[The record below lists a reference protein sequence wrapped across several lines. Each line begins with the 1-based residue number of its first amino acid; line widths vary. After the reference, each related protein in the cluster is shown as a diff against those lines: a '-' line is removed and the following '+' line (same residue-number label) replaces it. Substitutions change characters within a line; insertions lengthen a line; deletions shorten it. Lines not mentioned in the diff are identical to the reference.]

1 MSTSLPLEA
10 PTLDAIRA
18 AAAKLCGVA
27 RRTPLVRLEADA
39 SAEVWLKLETL
50 QPIGSFKIRGA
61 HQALA
66 AADPAALEAGVV
78 TASAG
83 NMAQGVA
90 WCARVRGVP
99 CTVVVPDHAPEAK
112 LAAVARLGA
121 AIVKLPFE
129 RWWRV
134 LEERRFDG
142 AGGWFVHPVADPAVV
157 TGNGTVGLEIAE
169 DLEGIDAVV
178 APFGGGGLST
188 GIAAALRVLQPH
200 CRVWAT
206 EPETASPFS
215 ASLAAGRPVAI
226 DYRTSFVDGAGG
238 RSVLPDMWPMARS
251 LLAGSA
257 VVSLGQTAEAIRLL
271 AERVRVVAEGAGALP
286 VAAALA
292 GLVPGQRI
300 VCVVS
305 GGNIDSSRLC
315 AALAGRIPG

>member
-1 MSTSLPLEA
+1 MSTPPLDA
-10 PTLDAIRA
+10 PPLDAIRA
-18 AAAKLCGVA
+18 AAANVRGVA
-27 RRTPLVRLEADA
+27 RRTPLVRLEAEA
-39 SAEVWLKLETL
+39 PAEIWLKLETL

-66 AADPAALEAGVV
+66 QADPAALDAGVV

-90 WCARVRGVP
+90 WCARARGVP
-99 CTVVVPDHAPEAK
+99 CTVVVPDHAPETK

-121 AIVKLPFE
+121 AIVKVPFD

-134 LEERRFDG
+134 LEERRFEG

-169 DLEGIDAVV
+169 ELEGVDAVV

-188 GIAAALRVLQPH
+188 GIAAALRALQPG
-200 CRVWAT
+200 CRVWAV

-226 DYRTSFVDGAGG
+226 DYRASFVDGAGG
-238 RSVLPDMWPMARS
+238 RSVLPAMWPMARS

-271 AERVRVVAEGAGALP
+271 VERVRVVAEGAGALP

-292 GLVPGQRI
+292 GLVPGRRI

-315 AALAGRIPG
+315 AALSGRIPG

>member
-1 MSTSLPLEA
+1 MSTPPPLEA
-10 PTLDAIRA
+10 PTLDAIRVA
-18 AAAKLCGVA
+18 AANLGGVA

-39 SAEVWLKLETL
+39 SAEIWLKLETL

-66 AADPAALEAGVV
+66 AAEPAALDAGVV

-121 AIVKLPFE
+121 TIVKVPFE

-134 LEERRFDG
+134 LEERRVDG

-169 DLEGIDAVV
+169 ELEGIDAVV

-188 GIAAALRVLQPH
+188 GIAAALRFLQPH
-200 CRVWAT
+200 CRVWAA

-226 DYRTSFVDGAGG
+226 DYRASFVDGAGG

-292 GLVPGQRI
+292 GLVPGRRI

-315 AALAGRIPG
+315 AALSGRIPG

>member
-1 MSTSLPLEA
+1 MSTPPLDA
-10 PTLDAIRA
+10 PTVDAIRA
-18 AAAKLCGVA
+18 AAANLRGVA
-27 RRTPLVRLEADA
+27 RRTPLVRLEAEA
-39 SAEVWLKLETL
+39 PAEIWLKLETL

-66 AADPAALEAGVV
+66 QADPAALDAGVV

-90 WCARVRGVP
+90 WCARARGVP

-121 AIVKLPFE
+121 AIVKVPFD

-134 LEERRFDG
+134 LEERRFEG
-142 AGGWFVHPVADPAVV
+142 VGGWFVHPVADPAVV
-157 TGNGTVGLEIAE
+157 TGNGTVGLEITE
-169 DLEGIDAVV
+169 ELEGVDAVV

-188 GIAAALRVLQPH
+188 GIAAALRALQPG
-200 CRVWAT
+200 CRVWAA
-206 EPETASPFS
+206 EPETASPLS

-226 DYRTSFVDGAGG
+226 NYRASFVDGAGG
-238 RSVLPDMWPMARS
+238 RSVLPEMWPMARS

-271 AERVRVVAEGAGALP
+271 VERVRVVAEGAGALP

-292 GLVPGQRI
+292 GLVPGRRI

-315 AALAGRIPG
+315 AALSGRIPG